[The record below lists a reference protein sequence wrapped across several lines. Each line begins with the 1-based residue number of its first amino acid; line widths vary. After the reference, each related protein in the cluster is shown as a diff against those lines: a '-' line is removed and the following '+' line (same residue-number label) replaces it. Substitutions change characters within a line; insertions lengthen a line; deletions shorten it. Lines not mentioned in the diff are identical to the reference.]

1 MSFGALGDLA
11 LHLVSVARLL
21 RGPIRRVVADQQTL
35 IATRPLAAGGD
46 AAEKRSGPAQIDFA
60 QPERPVENED
70 TAHALLQF
78 MSPTIPDALKIERIL
93 HAIVRSAATGAWVE
107 TGDA

>member
-1 MSFGALGDLA
+1 
-11 LHLVSVARLL
+11 
-21 RGPIRRVVADQQTL
+21 
-35 IATRPLAAGGD
+35 
-46 AAEKRSGPAQIDFA
+46 
-60 QPERPVENED
+60 VENED